1 MSTSTHDKTLLN
13 DTFTVLGMGSFGTA
27 LAWMLDQRGYAV
39 RWWGRSASDVAG
51 LQAERRN
58 PRYLSDIVF
67 SERMMATTD
76 LGEAL
81 SGTQAIVS
89 VVPAQFSR
97 SVWQAAGHFGF
108 GIDGRPVCCASK
120 GIEIQSLKTLDAVYA
135 ELFGAEASPYACIS
149 GPTFARELVDRQP
162 SVAVVASHDDACAQ
176 FFQHAL
182 SHMMFRIYTQSDVEG
197 VELAGALKNVVA
209 IATGISIGMNMG
221 HNSRAAII
229 TRGLAEM
236 TKIAVALGG
245 SPTTMLGLAGIG
257 DLILTCS
264 GPLSRNRTLGE
275 RLGRG
280 ETLAQIQSGTGQVAE
295 GVDTSRAAA
304 RLARKLDIEVPVIF
318 EINEVLFHDKNPQHA
333 WRDLMSRAL
342 GDEVDSMG
350 VGAWLDKH
358 TPN

>member
-1 MSTSTHDKTLLN
+1 MDKTPIAES
-13 DTFTVLGMGSFGTA
+13 FTVLGMGSFGTA
-27 LAWMLDQRGYAV
+27 LAWMLDQRGYRV
-39 RWWGRSASDVAG
+39 RWWGRSASDVEG
-51 LQAERRN
+51 LRSERRN

-67 SERMMATTD
+67 SERMTATTD
-76 LGEAL
+76 LAEAL
-81 SGTQAIVS
+81 RGTQAVVS
-89 VVPAQFSR
+89 VVPAQYSR
-97 SVWQAAGHFGF
+97 SVWQSAGHYGF
-108 GIDGRPVCCASK
+108 GVDGRPVCCASK

-135 ELFGAEASPYACIS
+135 ELFGEHASPYACIS

-162 SVAVVASHDDACAQ
+162 SVAVVASHDERCAQ
-176 FFQHAL
+176 FFQKAL
-182 SHMMFRIYTQSDVEG
+182 SQMMFRIYTQSDVAG

-209 IATGISIGMNMG
+209 IATGISVGMDMG

-236 TKIAVALGG
+236 TKIAVAQGG

-280 ETLAQIQSGTGQVAE
+280 ETLAQIQAGSGQVAE

-304 RLARKLDIEVPVIF
+304 RLARKLGIEVPVIF
-318 EINEVLFHDKNPQHA
+318 EINEVLFNDKSPQQA
-333 WRDLMSRAL
+333 WRDLMGRAL

-350 VGAWLDKH
+350 VGAWLEKH
-358 TPN
+358 SPDQDGRL